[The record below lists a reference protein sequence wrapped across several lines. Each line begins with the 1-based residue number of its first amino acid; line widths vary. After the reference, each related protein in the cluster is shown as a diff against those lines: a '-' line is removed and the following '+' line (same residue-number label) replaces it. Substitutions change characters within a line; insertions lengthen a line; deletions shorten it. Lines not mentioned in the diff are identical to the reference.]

1 MTTATPP
8 AWAQALLMLVTPL
21 RHRDGIAGDFLE
33 EYHDVQVPRRD
44 EAGAD
49 TWYVRQVLMFLWRAA
64 RWWGLA
70 LGALLVI
77 RDAIDIYVPT
87 HDYYVRSAWTTYT
100 SMSIYAVGGARAGW
114 YYGRIL
120 SGTLIGITTAV
131 IASIIGVVAPLLFMG
146 VLAVRHADGYDG
158 LWEALDV
165 PVPILLAVGAVLGSL
180 GAAIGRGAG
189 GLRRLRRTSA

>member
-1 MTTATPP
+1 VTTATPP
-8 AWAQALLMLVTPL
+8 AWAQALLALVTPL

-33 EYHDVQVPRRD
+33 EYHDVQIPRRG

-49 TWYVRQVLMFLWRAA
+49 AWYLRQVLMFLWRAA

-70 LGALLVI
+70 LGAILVI

-100 SMSIYAVGGARAGW
+100 AMSIYAVCGARAGW
-114 YYGRIL
+114 CYGRVL
-120 SGTLIGITTAV
+120 SGTLIGITTGV

-146 VLAVRHADGYDG
+146 VLVVRHTNAYDG

-165 PVPILLAVGAVLGSL
+165 PVPVILAFGAVLGSL
-180 GAAIGRGAG
+180 GAAIGQGANHF
-189 GLRRLRRTSA
+189 RLRTAD